1 MSRGSC
7 HALLLI
13 VLGQLLLVLVLLELV
28 VVLLELLLVLRLL
41 LGVCVGVG
49 GAGLCGGRRGLGRA
63 EGFHETLEHGAK
75 GAHGIRAACLIL
87 PRIGI

>member
-1 MSRGSC
+1 MGRKRLGGRRSSTV
-7 HALLLI
+7 ALCVVLI
-13 VLGQLLLVLVLLELV
+13 HLLLVLVLLELV
-28 VVLLELLLVLRLL
+28 VVLLELLLVLLLL

-75 GAHGIRAACLIL
+75 GAH
-87 PRIGI
+87 RI